1 MPHIKDEKS
10 VQKPPA
16 EVDVIAMLRAEKNRW
31 HLVVVFLIVIVT
43 IQCFYIND
51 ANERAEVNTEV
62 LYLKMYSNGSWDVQ
76 ESKPENIQDFYRATV
91 DKLLDDY
98 VVARYGIL
106 PATIR
111 RDYGFAI
118 NFMDTRL
125 AEEFTSP
132 NGFNAAQ
139 KAADVLSKIDH
150 PITEV
155 KIGVKDHYDKSR
167 ADFSNGTGEV
177 IRTNI
182 YFTEQQIA
190 KNGQKDPE
198 IKSYILSI
206 TWHLLS
212 PTELKG
218 KSRDYFSANPI
229 GIEIIKE
236 EKYLDPAQK
245 KD

>member
-1 MPHIKDEKS
+1 MSLIHDEKS
-10 VQKPPA
+10 VAKVPP
-16 EVDVIAMLRAEKNRW
+16 EVDVIALLKTEKNRW
-31 HLVVVFLIVIVT
+31 HVIAITLVVLLA

-51 ANERAEVNTEV
+51 ANERAEKNTEV
-62 LYLKMYSNGSWDVQ
+62 IYLKMYANGTWDVQ
-76 ESKPENIQDFYRATV
+76 ESKPENIQDFYRTTV
-91 DKLLDDY
+91 DKLLEDY

-118 NFMDTRL
+118 NFMSPRI
-125 AEEFTSP
+125 AEDFTSP
-132 NGFNAAQ
+132 SGFNAAQ

-150 PITEV
+150 PVTEIKV
-155 KIGVKDHYDKSR
+155 GVKDHYDKSR

-177 IRTNI
+177 IRSNI
-182 YFTEQQIA
+182 YFTEQKVEA
-190 KNGQKDPE
+190 NGQRDPE
-198 IKSYILSI
+198 VKSYILSI

-212 PTELKG
+212 PAELKG
-218 KSRDYFSANPI
+218 KSRDYFKANPI